1 MMKRKTATKNKNI
14 NTNLTMA
21 KKQSEEKTKESMVTK
36 VSKCCVV
43 VDDNGSHVK
52 GVKSAPSKERQRY
65 VEYVVTQLRFEFE
78 EDEIGLLPGNVTAE
92 QLGFDPVHSDQD
104 TVTSCTHC

>member
-14 NTNLTMA
+14 NSNLTMA

-36 VSKCCVV
+36 VSKCCCVV

-52 GVKSAPSKERQRY
+52 GVKSAPSKERHM
-65 VEYVVTQLRFEFE
+65 
-78 EDEIGLLPGNVTAE
+78 LLHN
-92 QLGFDPVHSDQD
+92 
-104 TVTSCTHC
+104 